1 MGLAVDSF
9 KRSKLII
16 ASQRFLHICFYCK
29 HKRHTSDAINQPR
42 ASVRVCWGWGGGV
55 GGGWGGGVKDFE
67 TTDVFAVGWGR
78 IVNISS
84 IHGLVASPYKAA
96 YVSAK
101 HGVVGLT
108 KVRSVVLA

>member
-1 MGLAVDSF
+1 MQ
-9 KRSKLII
+9 LI
-16 ASQRFLHICFYCK
+16 SLE
-29 HKRHTSDAINQPR
+29 P
-42 ASVRVCWGWGGGV
+42 VCVCVCGGG
-55 GGGWGGGVKDFE
+55 GGGGGGVKDFE
-67 TTDVFAVGWGR
+67 TTDVFVVGWGR

-101 HGVVGLT
+101 HGVIGLT